1 MMQGSR
7 VFLRCTS
14 SRIPR
19 VPVTAIYASR
29 ILTPQEQLADSVILT
44 ENGRITAIGHRDEV
58 KIPSGAIDYVAAGMT
73 VVPGFVDVHI
83 HGAGG
88 HDVMEATPAALDCI
102 TSTVARYGTTSI
114 LATTVTASVDET
126 CRSLQG
132 IAEYIRAQEKRENIE
147 PDVEPNGV
155 PGVEPNNDQQNAAPA
170 APDLAAEILGIH
182 LEGPFISKARRG
194 VHPPDAIARP
204 SVEILEK
211 FRAASDGLIRI
222 ITIAP
227 EIPGALD
234 LIRYAVSHG
243 IVAAI
248 GHTDANFEQTQAA
261 IQAGARHSVHFYN
274 AMRPFSHRDPGVIG
288 AILTEPDVTAEVIAD
303 GIHVA
308 GPAIQVLLGTKGF
321 DTVLLASDATAATG
335 MPDGNFRLGNFEVIV
350 KDGVCRNAEG
360 KLAGSTLTLDR
371 ALRYIV
377 GLGVP
382 LIDAVR
388 MATILPARRISLAG
402 KKGILAVGADADLV
416 VLTPDLR
423 VVGTMTRGAGLA

>member
-1 MMQGSR
+1 
-7 VFLRCTS
+7 
-14 SRIPR
+14 

-29 ILTPQEQLADSVILT
+29 IFTPQEQLADSVILI

-132 IAEYIRAQEKRENIE
+132 IAEYIRAHEKRENIE
-147 PDVEPNGV
+147 PNVEPNVV

-170 APDLAAEILGIH
+170 TPDLAAEILGIH

-211 FRAASDGLIRI
+211 FRAAADGLIRI

-321 DTVLLASDATAATG
+321 DTVLLASDATAASG
-335 MPDGNFRLGNFEVIV
+335 MPDGNFRLGNFEVVV

-377 GLGVP
+377 ALGVP

>member
-1 MMQGSR
+1 M
-7 VFLRCTS
+7 
-14 SRIPR
+14 
-19 VPVTAIYASR
+19 PVTAIYASR
-29 ILTPQEQLADSVILT
+29 IFTPQEQLTDSVLLT
-44 ENGRITAIGHRDEV
+44 EDGRIIASGHRDEV
-58 KIPSGAIDYVAAGMT
+58 KIPAGAIDYVAAGMI
-73 VVPGFVDVHI
+73 VAPGFVDVHI

-126 CRSLQG
+126 CRSLEG
-132 IAEYIRAQEKRENIE
+132 IAQYIRAHEKFEQKSA
-147 PDVEPNGV
+147 G
-155 PGVEPNNDQQNAAPA
+155 
-170 APDLAAEILGIH
+170 LAEILGIH

-194 VHPPDAIARP
+194 VHPPGAIARP
-204 SVEILEK
+204 SVQVLEK
-211 FRAASDGLIRI
+211 FRAAADGLIRM
-222 ITIAP
+222 ITVAP
-227 EIPGALD
+227 EIPGALE
-234 LIRYAVSHG
+234 LIQAAVSNG

-248 GHTDANFEQTQAA
+248 GHTDANYEQTQAA
-261 IQAGARHSVHFYN
+261 IQAGARHTVHFYN
-274 AMRPFSHRDPGVIG
+274 AMRPFSHRDPGIIG
-288 AILTEPDVTAEVIAD
+288 AVLTEPEVTAEVIAD

-335 MPDGNFRLGNFEVIV
+335 MPDGNFRLGNFEVVV

-377 GLGVP
+377 ALGVP
-382 LIDAVR
+382 LADAVR
-388 MATILPARRISLAG
+388 MATILPARRVSLAG
-402 KKGILAVGADADLV
+402 KKGIIALGADADLV

-423 VVGTMTRGAGLA
+423 VVGVMTRGAGLS

>member
-1 MMQGSR
+1 
-7 VFLRCTS
+7 
-14 SRIPR
+14 

-132 IAEYIRAQEKRENIE
+132 IAEYIRAHEKHENIE
-147 PDVEPNGV
+147 ANVEA
-155 PGVEPNNDQQNAAPA
+155 GVEQQNPEPGT
-170 APDLAAEILGIH
+170 PDLAAEILGIH

-204 SVEILEK
+204 SVEILDK

-234 LIRYAVSHG
+234 LIRYAVSNG

-335 MPDGNFRLGNFEVIV
+335 MPDGNFRLGNFEVMV
-350 KDGVCRNAEG
+350 KDGVCRNSEG

-377 GLGVP
+377 ALGVP
-382 LIDAVR
+382 LVDAVR

-402 KKGILAVGADADLV
+402 KKGIIAVGADADLV
-416 VLTPDLR
+416 VLTSDLR
-423 VVGTMTRGAGLA
+423 VVGAMTRGAGLT